1 MSQVRVLLEESNNLS
16 PVSFRL
22 LIGLFLF
29 DCMSYWIYILENNFT
44 ERRYIGHTSDLE
56 RRLRE
61 HNDKVVGRNRYTR
74 KQRGTWRVIYKEEYA
89 TRAEAMKRERFL
101 KSGQGRKW
109 IKANV

>member
-1 MSQVRVLLEESNNLS
+1 
-16 PVSFRL
+16 
-22 LIGLFLF
+22 
-29 DCMSYWIYILENNFT
+29 MSYWIYILENNLT

-89 TRAEAMKRERFL
+89 ARAEAMKRERFL

-109 IKANV
+109 IKAKV